1 MSQLR
6 KVNLPLDSSAKV
18 VGPRLLHGS
27 QWGIIDPV
35 DTPDGGNV
43 GLHKHMAIGAIVTDG
58 YSKYQLIPILRKL
71 KMKFLQESYP
81 KEMYYLTKIIIK
93 GNKFYEVP
101 INYNG
106 RNTAEGKKIR
116 FYHFFPVLFQILL
129 GRFR

>member
-6 KVNLPLDSSAKV
+6 KINLPLDSSAKV

-43 GLHKHMAIGAIVTDG
+43 GLHKHLAISAIITDG
-58 YSKYQLIPILRKL
+58 YSKYNLIPLLRKL

-81 KEMYYLTKIIIK
+81 KEIYTLTKIIIN
-93 GNKFYEVP
+93 GDWCGLTNSPNEIVNIMKFYK
-101 INYNG
+101 NYV
-106 RNTAEGKKIR
+106 
-116 FYHFFPVLFQILL
+116 FL
-129 GRFR
+129 